1 MRCVCACGGWCG
13 GAVVHEVC
21 VCACGGWCGDAVV
34 HEVCVPVVVGVEV
47 L

>member
-21 VCACGGWCGDAVV
+21 V
-34 HEVCVPVVVGVEV
+34 PVVVGVEV